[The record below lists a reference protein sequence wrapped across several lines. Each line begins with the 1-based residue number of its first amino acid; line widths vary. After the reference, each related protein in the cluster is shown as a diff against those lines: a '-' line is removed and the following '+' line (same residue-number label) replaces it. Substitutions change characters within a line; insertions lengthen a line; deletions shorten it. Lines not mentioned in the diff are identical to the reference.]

1 MDRLLVALAS
11 DLEGFMALGMFCA
24 GILLWCFWVLKMP
37 ERRRVRT
44 FALFLV
50 LLGGEL
56 LLIGSLA
63 ATVLQAMHG
72 TACVM
77 YWRLLTT
84 ICNSHETSPAWFWM
98 SVLVLSVGGVVFM
111 LMLLVL
117 LVRLVRRGSIEPVAR
132 PEASRYERPVGKA
145 AASGDP
151 WRIVLVSTIVI
162 VVALVAW
169 ISGGLRH
176 RGHARD
182 HRGDA
187 RRQVAQALASTV
199 PVQHAVAGYLRRH
212 HALPADNAAAGLPAP
227 GDLHIPRVHAVRV
240 RKGVILV
247 TFEASR
253 VAEPVRGHTLMLIPV
268 RHRLALA
275 WRCTSLDIDD
285 RDLPGQC
292 GGRY

>member
-24 GILLWCFWVLKMP
+24 GILLWCFWALKMP
-37 ERRRVRT
+37 KRRRVRT
-44 FALFLV
+44 FALFLA

-56 LLIGSLA
+56 LLIGTLA

-117 LVRLVRRGSIEPVAR
+117 LVRLVTRGNIEPAAQ
-132 PEASRYERPVGKA
+132 PQASRYERPVGKA
-145 AASGDP
+145 GGSGDP
-151 WRIVLVSTIVI
+151 WRILLMSTIVI
-162 VVALVAW
+162 VIALLAW
-169 ISGGLRH
+169 ISGGLHH
-176 RGHARD
+176 RDDARN

-199 PVQHAVAGYLRRH
+199 PAQHAVANYLRRH
-212 HALPADNAAAGLPAP
+212 RALPADNAAAGMQTPSDMH
-227 GDLHIPRVHAVRV
+227 GTHVHAVRI

-247 TFEASR
+247 TFDATR
-253 VAEPVRGHTLMLIPV
+253 VAGPIRGRTLMLVPV
-268 RHRLALA
+268 RHRLAVT

-285 RDLPGQC
+285 RYLPRSC
-292 GGRY
+292 GGPF